1 MHCTPEKSL
10 ECAVSLLHEDA
21 YHWWI
26 AITRTMRPAERTW
39 EFFQREFRKKY
50 VGRIYIENM
59 KRDFVNLKQRQMSV
73 TEYEREFNRLSKY
86 ASDMVL
92 TEESRCRR
100 FEDGLNNYIRLQV
113 AVLEIVDFTRLV
125 SAALI
130 VERVQTDEQ
139 ARKNWSQQRRG
150 QGQSSSSQPP
160 SKRYRGPQNSGPR
173 QSQRPPASARPGQ
186 STASVASA
194 PGSTA
199 RGPALAPCNHCG
211 KSHPGECRKLT
222 GACFRCGSRDHFL
235 RDCSRVQATSEL
247 PSVRSAP
254 TVPRRRRPSQTGTE
268 VSRAGGATESS
279 GHQESRAPA
288 RAYVIRT
295 QEDRDAPDVITGM
308 VSIFD
313 LTVTVLIDPGST
325 HSYICDAMI
334 RDRYLKT
341 EYTEFDVIV
350 SSPLG
355 HSVIVNRVSRDYPIR
370 IQEYEFPGDLMELPF
385 HDFDLILGMDWLSR
399 HRVIIDCS
407 LKRVTLRTSNGAE
420 VLMVGDR
427 RDYLSNV
434 ISTITA
440 LKLIRKGCEAYLAH
454 VVDSRK
460 VDFSLQNIPTVC
472 DFPDVFPEELP
483 DLPPEREVEFVIDVI
498 LGTAPISVAPYR
510 MAPAELKELKLQL
523 QELLDKG
530 FIRPS
535 VSPWGAPV
543 LFVKKKDGSMR
554 LCIDYRQLNKLTIKN
569 KYPLPRIDDLFDQ
582 LRGATVFSKI
592 DLRSGYHQLRVKDS
606 DIQKTAF
613 RTRYGHYE
621 FVVMPFGLT
630 NALAAFMDLMNRI
643 FRPYLDLCV
652 VVFIDDILIYSQTA
666 AEHDRHLRIVLQ
678 ILREKKLYAK
688 LSKCEFWLNEIAF
701 LGHVISADGIKA
713 DPKKIEAVMEWKP
726 PRNVSEIRSFL
737 GLAGYYRRFVKGFSS
752 IATPLTKLLHKNVRY
767 EWNEKCQTAF
777 EKLKAMLVE
786 AQILVQPISGKD
798 FVVYSDASHNG
809 LGCVLMQDGKVVAYA
824 SRQLK
829 THEQNYPTHDLEL
842 AAIVFSLKIWR
853 HYLYGEK
860 CYVYTDHKSLK
871 YLPTQ
876 RELNLRQR

>member
-1 MHCTPEKSL
+1 MHCTLEESL
-10 ECAVSLLHEDA
+10 ECVVSLLQEDS
-21 YHWWI
+21 YHWWT
-26 AITRTMRPAERTW
+26 AITRTVWPAERTW
-39 EFFQREFRKKY
+39 EFFQKEFQKKY
-50 VGRIYIENM
+50 VGRIYIENI

-86 ASDMVL
+86 ATDMVL

-113 AVLEIVDFTRLV
+113 TALEIVDFTRLV
-125 SAALI
+125 SAALS

-139 ARKNWSQQRRG
+139 ARKSWSQQRRG

-160 SKRYRGPQNSGPR
+160 SKRYRGSQNSGPR
-173 QSQRPPASARPGQ
+173 QSQKPPASARPGQ

-194 PGSTA
+194 PGSTV
-199 RGPALAPCNHCG
+199 RGPVLAPCNHCG
-211 KSHPGECRKLT
+211 RSHLGECRKLT

-235 RDCSRVQATSEL
+235 RDFPRSQATSDM
-247 PSVRSAP
+247 PSVRPAP
-254 TVPRRRRPSQTGTE
+254 TVPRGRRPSQTGTE
-268 VSRAGGATESS
+268 VSRPGGATESS
-279 GHQESRAPA
+279 GHQESRAPT
-288 RAYVIRT
+288 RAYVIRA
-295 QEDRDAPDVITGM
+295 QKNRDAPDVITGM

-313 LTVTVLIDPGST
+313 LTVTALIDPGST

-341 EYTEFDVIV
+341 ESTEFDVIV

-355 HSVIVNRVSRDYPIR
+355 HSVIVNRVSRYCPIR
-370 IQEYEFPGDLMELPF
+370 IQEYEFPGDLIELSF
-385 HDFDLILGMDWLSR
+385 HDFDVILGMDY
-399 HRVIIDCS
+399 
-407 LKRVTLRTSNGAE
+407 LKRVTLKTANGAE
-420 VLMVGDR
+420 VLMVGNR

-472 DFPDVFPEELP
+472 DFSDVFPEELP
-483 DLPPEREVEFVIDVI
+483 DLPPVREVEFVIDVI
-498 LGTAPISVAPYR
+498 PGTAPVSIAPYR

-523 QELLDKG
+523 QKLLDKG

-569 KYPLPRIDDLFDQ
+569 KYMLPRIDDLFDQ

-613 RTRYGHYE
+613 RTRYGHYK

-630 NALAAFMDLMNRI
+630 NAPAAFMDLMNRI

-652 VVFIDDILIYSQTA
+652 IVFIDDILIHSHTA
-666 AEHDRHLRIVLQ
+666 TEHDRHLRIVLQ

-688 LSKCEFWLNEIAF
+688 LSKCEF
-701 LGHVISADGIKA
+701 
-713 DPKKIEAVMEWKP
+713 
-726 PRNVSEIRSFL
+726 
-737 GLAGYYRRFVKGFSS
+737 
-752 IATPLTKLLHKNVRY
+752 
-767 EWNEKCQTAF
+767 
-777 EKLKAMLVE
+777 
-786 AQILVQPISGKD
+786 
-798 FVVYSDASHNG
+798 
-809 LGCVLMQDGKVVAYA
+809 
-824 SRQLK
+824 
-829 THEQNYPTHDLEL
+829 
-842 AAIVFSLKIWR
+842 
-853 HYLYGEK
+853 
-860 CYVYTDHKSLK
+860 
-871 YLPTQ
+871 
-876 RELNLRQR
+876 